1 MSIHFPQYRF
11 PPTNFK
17 MALGIPN
24 FTMRYRDGAL
34 ADMVALR
41 DIQDTWRAWS

>member
-1 MSIHFPQYRF
+1 MSIQFPQYCLR
-11 PPTNFK
+11 PTKFK
-17 MALGIPN
+17 MALGVPN

-41 DIQDTWRAWS
+41 DIQDTWVRS